1 MNQYR
6 QSHIHWATIPK
17 ARSALRLNASWVAR
31 LGNMAG
37 RTPDIDFGKRLIG
50 EMPERV
56 LNLQQGAEWQGATST
71 VEACPS

>member
-1 MNQYR
+1 
-6 QSHIHWATIPK
+6 
-17 ARSALRLNASWVAR
+17 
-31 LGNMAG
+31 MAG

-50 EMPERV
+50 EMPERL